1 MCDVHRVVFWGLHD
15 SAGDGWVGLVGVGW
29 KGGGGGFSSKVL
41 TLQLTLANIIW
52 EVFIMAPT

>member
-15 SAGDGWVGLVGVGW
+15 SAGDGWVGLVE
-29 KGGGGGFSSKVL
+29 GGGGSGFSFKVL